1 MTIGSRLDTT
11 LADIIVAAGQLA
23 DRILNRITP
32 FDEHAAHRYLNQSSA
47 DLLAEAE
54 SDIEVFEP
62 LGEHP
67 DVPPMSAP
75 GSGSLRPVAAA
86 RSGSADPPPDAGP
99 GHSTSDLLIA
109 AANQLQ
115 VWRGTR
121 WFRAVDATDDRELS
135 GYRAGYL
142 DELIPELRDRAA
154 QFAAIND

>member
-1 MTIGSRLDTT
+1 MSITSRLSR
-11 LADIIVAAGQLA
+11 LADKAITALAPRDFDEESAHRFLAADHLA
-23 DRILNRITP
+23 DT
-32 FDEHAAHRYLNQSSA
+32 DVH
-47 DLLAEAE
+47 
-54 SDIEVFEP
+54 EP
-62 LGEHP
+62 PTEYPHP
-67 DVPPMSAP
+67 RLSAP
-75 GSGSLRPVAAA
+75 GDGSLRPVAAA
-86 RSGSADPPPDAGP
+86 RPGPADPPPDAGP